1 VDEAA
6 VMAVF
11 QRRAAV
17 QLSEESVIADA
28 FALPTAV
35 RGALQRLVARGDLVR
50 QEGDPVFLRR
60 PQDSFRGL
68 LRGYAVRAVLG
79 VAVGLLLAW
88 LLQSVGVLHGSLG
101 EPAVLFAVLGSVPV
115 VALVW
120 RESRYRRRRAAPSR
134 PRASP
139 QD

>member
-17 QLSEESVIADA
+17 QLAEESVVADA
-28 FALPTAV
+28 FALPTAA
-35 RGALQRLVARGDLVR
+35 RAALQRLVARGELVR
-50 QEGDPVFLRR
+50 QEGDPAFYRR

-68 LRGYAVRAVLG
+68 LPGYAVRAVLG

-88 LLQSVGVLHGSLG
+88 LLQRVGVLHGSLG
-101 EPAVLFAVLGSVPV
+101 EPAVVFAVLGAAPV
-115 VALVW
+115 VALLW
-120 RESRYRRRRAAPSR
+120 RESRYRRRRAAPST
-134 PRASP
+134 PPASR